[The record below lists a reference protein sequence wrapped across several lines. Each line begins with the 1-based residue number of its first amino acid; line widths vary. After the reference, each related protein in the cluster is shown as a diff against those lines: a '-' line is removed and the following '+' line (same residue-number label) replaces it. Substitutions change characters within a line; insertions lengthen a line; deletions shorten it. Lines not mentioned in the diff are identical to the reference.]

1 MIKKIAFILTL
12 GTVTS
17 LSAAPALATQHGQ
30 IAATKEVAPV
40 YPKVALSRKHTGWA
54 VVEYSVNEK
63 GRATHVVVTDS
74 EPAKVFDRAA
84 RKAILMSRFE
94 VPMVDGEPAVAE
106 NQIKKFVFELD
117 EDIPG
122 DIASRKRW

>member
-1 MIKKIAFILTL
+1 MIRKIALILAF
-12 GTVTS
+12 GIAASWATS
-17 LSAAPALATQHGQ
+17 PAFAAEDGQ
-30 IAATKEVAPV
+30 IAATKEVAPA

-54 VVEYSVNEK
+54 VVEYSVNKK
-63 GRATHVVVTDS
+63 GRATNVVVTDS

-94 VPMVDGEPAVAE
+94 VPMADGEPTVAE

-117 EDIPG
+117 EEIPG